1 MINKIAFACFDH
13 AMQDRL
19 GGGLHVCFN
28 VAQLARG
35 EGLGDLAAQSFV
47 PGVVGYNHG
56 IKHIGCTRRYIHRD
70 NAVSRREDVR
80 IQAGMQH
87 LGMFTQ
93 QPVASAGYAKA
104 GFSLVL
110 LRQAQREGE
119 KPWPTVPFALS
130 LSKYERQKMRSLGLD
145 TVLQAISRRVGRG
158 GIVSSLD
165 FASAALA
172 HLAEMVARM
181 LSAGTLYSQSS

>member
-19 GGGLHVCFN
+19 GGGLHLCFN

-80 IQAGMQH
+80 IQAGMQY

-93 QPVASAGYAKA
+93 RPIADAGYAKA
-104 GFSLVL
+104 S
-110 LRQAQREGE
+110 
-119 KPWPTVPFALS
+119 FALFN
-130 LSKYERQKMRSLGLD
+130 KGNRSF
-145 TVLQAISRRVGRG
+145 ASEKSE
-158 GIVSSLD
+158 GIVRSP
-165 FASAALA
+165 
-172 HLAEMVARM
+172 R
-181 LSAGTLYSQSS
+181 GYSQKF